1 LRRSFRLGIAC
12 ILGLILGLILGRIV
26 GRVLG
31 RIPGLADLGRR
42 KINGGRAR
50 LARPGSGG
58 DPISSGLS
66 STIAA
71 VP

>member
-1 LRRSFRLGIAC
+1 LAALLAASLASLLASLTSVAARSM
-12 ILGLILGLILGRIV
+12 V
-26 GRVLG
+26 GG
-31 RIPGLADLGRR
+31 
-42 KINGGRAR
+42 AR